1 MLVSMAA
8 KTPAQNPPAPPPLT
22 LVVGQEELLVDRA
35 VARIVAMARAFDAE
49 AEVRDIAPGTFTPG
63 SFAELVSPSLFGESR
78 VVVVR
83 AAQDLAADGAAAL
96 TAAFGDVADEV
107 ALVVVH
113 AGGVKGKALL
123 TAAEK
128 AGAQRVEIAKIARP
142 AERITFLREEFR
154 AARRQITEE
163 AVRLLLDAVGNDLR
177 ELAAA
182 AAQLVADTTDDQEGD
197 ARNSAPIDEALVARY
212 YSGRAEVSGFTVAD
226 LAVDGRTAQAL
237 EQLRWALATGTAPVL
252 ITSALAAGVR
262 SVARVASAPRSARPG
277 DLARDLGMPPWKIDK
292 VRQQVR
298 GWTPDGI
305 SAALLAVA
313 EADAAVKGGGD
324 DSAYALERCVVTV
337 CQARGQQE
345 RD

>member
-1 MLVSMAA
+1 MLDPMAA
-8 KTPAQNPPAPPPLT
+8 AKNTSSPSAPPPRLT
-22 LVVGQEELLVDRA
+22 LIVGQEELLVDRA
-35 VARIVAMARAFDAE
+35 VGRITAALRAANPE
-49 AEVRDIAPGTFTPG
+49 ADVRDLAPGTFTVG
-63 SFAELVSPSLFGESR
+63 GYTELVSPSLFGEPR

-83 AAQDLAADGAAAL
+83 AAQDLAADNMAAL
-96 TAAFGDVADEV
+96 TASFGELADADEI

-113 AGGVKGKALL
+113 AGGVKGKALI

-128 AGAQRVEIAKIARP
+128 AGAQRIEIAKLTKP
-142 AERITFLREEFR
+142 AERIAFLRDEFR
-154 AARRQITEE
+154 AAKRQVTEE
-163 AVRLLLDAVGNDLR
+163 AARMLLDAVGNDLR

-182 AAQLVADTTDDQEGD
+182 ASQLVSDTTEDGK
-197 ARNSAPIDEALVARY
+197 APIDESVVARY

-237 EQLRWALATGTAPVL
+237 EQLRWALSTGTAPVL
-252 ITSALAAGVR
+252 ITSALATGVR
-262 SVARVASAPRSARPG
+262 SVARVASAPRGARPA

-305 SAALLAVA
+305 SSALLAVA

-324 DSAYALERCVVTV
+324 DSAYALEKCIVTV
-337 CQARGQQE
+337 CRARGSRSQ
-345 RD
+345 D

>member
-1 MLVSMAA
+1 MLDPM
-8 KTPAQNPPAPPPLT
+8 PAQTAAPPQLV
-22 LVVGQEELLVDRA
+22 LVVGTEELLVDRA
-35 VARIVAMARAFDAE
+35 VARVVVAKRAVDPDTE
-49 AEVRDIAPGTFTPG
+49 TRDLTPANFNPGT
-63 SFAELVSPSLFGESR
+63 FAELVSPSLFGESR

-83 AAQDLAADGAAAL
+83 SAQDLAAEDVTLL
-96 TAAFGDVADEV
+96 TGVLHGLADEIT
-107 ALVVVH
+107 LVVVH
-113 AGGVKGKALL
+113 LGGVKGKALL
-123 TAAEK
+123 TAVEK
-128 AGAQRVEIAKIARP
+128 AGAARVDVPKVTKP
-142 AERITFLREEFR
+142 AERITFLRDEFKT
-154 AARRQITEE
+154 ARRQITEE
-163 AVRLLLDAVGNDLR
+163 AARALLDAVGNDLR

-182 AAQLVADTTDDQEGD
+182 ASQLMADTADD
-197 ARNSAPIDEALVARY
+197 AKAPIDETIVAKY

-262 SVARVASAPRSARPG
+262 SVARVASAPRGARPA

-305 SAALLAVA
+305 GTALLAVA

-324 DSAYALERCVVTV
+324 DPAYALERCVVTV
-337 CQARGQQE
+337 CRARGQGGG
-345 RD
+345 RG

>member
-1 MLVSMAA
+1 
-8 KTPAQNPPAPPPLT
+8 
-22 LVVGQEELLVDRA
+22 
-35 VARIVAMARAFDAE
+35 
-49 AEVRDIAPGTFTPG
+49 
-63 SFAELVSPSLFGESR
+63 
-78 VVVVR
+78 
-83 AAQDLAADGAAAL
+83 
-96 TAAFGDVADEV
+96 
-107 ALVVVH
+107 
-113 AGGVKGKALL
+113 VKGKALL
-123 TAAEK
+123 TAVEK
-128 AGAQRVEIAKIARP
+128 AGAWRIDIAKVTKP
-142 AERITFLREEFR
+142 AERIAFLREEFR
-154 AARRQITEE
+154 AAKRQVTEE
-163 AVRLLLDAVGNDLR
+163 AARTLLDAVGNDLR

-182 AAQLVADTTDDQEGD
+182 ASQLIADTSEDP
-197 ARNSAPIDEALVARY
+197 RSPIDETVVAKY

-262 SVARVASAPRSARPG
+262 SVARVASAPRGARPA

-305 SAALLAVA
+305 STALLAVA

-337 CQARGQQE
+337 CQARGQGM
-345 RD
+345 RG

>member
-1 MLVSMAA
+1 MAPQRP
-8 KTPAQNPPAPPPLT
+8 TPNSTLPQLT

-35 VARIVAMARAFDAE
+35 VGRIAAAARAADPE
-49 AEVRDIAPGTFTPG
+49 TEVRDLVPGAFTPG
-63 SFAELVSPSLFGESR
+63 TLAELVSPSLFGESR

-83 AAQDLAADGAAAL
+83 AAQDLAADSAAAL
-96 TAAFGDVADEV
+96 TAAFDDLADEIV
-107 ALVVVH
+107 LIVVH

-128 AGAQRVEIAKIARP
+128 AGAQRINIEKVTKAG
-142 AERITFLREEFR
+142 ERIAFLRDEFR
-154 AARRQITEE
+154 TARRQITEE
-163 AVRLLLDAVGNDLR
+163 ASRLLLDAVGNDLR

-182 AAQLVADTTDDQEGD
+182 ASQLIADTTED
-197 ARNSAPIDEALVARY
+197 AKTPIDETIVARY

-262 SVARVASAPRSARPG
+262 SVARVASAPRGARPA
-277 DLARDLGMPPWKIDK
+277 DLERELGMPRWKIDK

-305 SAALLAVA
+305 TTALLAVA

-337 CQARGQQE
+337 CGARGQHV

>member
-1 MLVSMAA
+1 MLDPM
-8 KTPAQNPPAPPPLT
+8 PADSAAPPQLV
-22 LVVGQEELLVDRA
+22 LVVGAEELLVDRA
-35 VARIVAMARAFDAE
+35 VARIVAARRALDPE
-49 AEVRDIAPGTFTPG
+49 TESRDLTPGNFSPGT
-63 SFAELVSPSLFGESR
+63 FAELVSPSLFGESR

-83 AAQDLAADGAAAL
+83 AAQDLAADDATVLAMAL
-96 TAAFGDVADEV
+96 DSLAEEIT
-107 ALVVVH
+107 LVVVH
-113 AGGVKGKALL
+113 LGGPKGKALL
-123 TAAEK
+123 TAVEK
-128 AGAQRVEIAKIARP
+128 AGAWRIDVAKVTKP
-142 AERITFLREEFR
+142 GERIAFLREEFK
-154 AARRQITEE
+154 AAKRQITEE
-163 AVRLLLDAVGNDLR
+163 AARALLDAVGNDLR

-182 AAQLVADTTDDQEGD
+182 ASQLIADT
-197 ARNSAPIDEALVARY
+197 SADPRGAIDETVVAKY

-262 SVARVASAPRSARPG
+262 SVARVASAPRSARPA

-305 SAALLAVA
+305 STALLAVA
-313 EADAAVKGGGD
+313 EADAAVKGGGE

-337 CQARGQQE
+337 CQARG
-345 RD
+345 RGGRG

>member
-1 MLVSMAA
+1 M
-8 KTPAQNPPAPPPLT
+8 AQNPTPPPRLT

-35 VARIVAMARAFDAE
+35 VGRIARAARALDPDTD
-49 AEVRDIAPGTFTPG
+49 VRDLTPANFSPGTL
-63 SFAELVSPSLFGESR
+63 AELVSPSLFGESR

-83 AAQDLAADGAAAL
+83 AAQDLAADHAAAL
-96 TAAFGDVADEV
+96 TEAFGGLAEEI

-113 AGGVKGKALL
+113 AGGVKGKALM

-128 AGAQRVEIAKIARP
+128 AGAVRIEIAKVTKP
-142 AERITFLREEFR
+142 AERLSFLRDEFR
-154 AARRQITEE
+154 AGRRQITEE
-163 AVRLLLDAVGNDLR
+163 AARNLLDAVGTDLR

-182 AAQLVADTTDDQEGD
+182 ASQLMADTSDDLGT
-197 ARNSAPIDEALVARY
+197 PIDETVVAKY

-252 ITSALAAGVR
+252 ITSALASGVR
-262 SVARVASAPRSARPG
+262 SVARVASAPRGARPA

-305 SAALLAVA
+305 TVALLAVA

-324 DSAYALERCVVTV
+324 DPAYALERCVVTV
-337 CQARGQQE
+337 CRARGGGSG
-345 RD
+345 R

>member
-1 MLVSMAA
+1 M
-8 KTPAQNPPAPPPLT
+8 PAQKNTQPPAAPPPLI
-22 LVVGQEELLVDRA
+22 LIVGQEELLVDRA
-35 VARIVAMARAFDAE
+35 VGRIAAAVRAEDPE
-49 AEVRDIAPGTFTPG
+49 SQVRDLAPGTFSPG
-63 SFAELVSPSLFGESR
+63 AFAELISPSLFGERR

-83 AAQDLAADGAAAL
+83 AAQDLAADNMAVL
-96 TAAFGDVADEV
+96 TSSFGELADEV
-107 ALVVVH
+107 TLVMIH

-128 AGAQRVEIAKIARP
+128 AGVSRLEIGKVTKAG
-142 AERITFLREEFR
+142 ERIAFLKEEFR
-154 AARRQITEE
+154 AAERQVTEE
-163 AVRLLLDAVGNDLR
+163 ALRMLLDAVGNELR

-182 AAQLVADTTDDQEGD
+182 ASQLISDTTEDGK
-197 ARNSAPIDEALVARY
+197 APIDETVVARY

-262 SVARVASAPRSARPG
+262 SVAKVASAPRGARPA

-305 SAALLAVA
+305 TSALLAVA

-337 CQARGQQE
+337 CQARGS
-345 RD
+345 RSSD

>member
-1 MLVSMAA
+1 MLDPM
-8 KTPAQNPPAPPPLT
+8 PADTAAPPQLV
-22 LVVGQEELLVDRA
+22 LVVGAEELLVDRA
-35 VARIVAMARAFDAE
+35 VARIAAARRALDPE
-49 AEVRDIAPGTFTPG
+49 TETRDLSPGNFTPG
-63 SFAELVSPSLFGESR
+63 TFAELVSPSLFGESR

-83 AAQDLAADGAAAL
+83 AAQDLAADDATAL
-96 TAAFGDVADEV
+96 TGALDSLAEEIT
-107 ALVVVH
+107 LVVVH

-123 TAAEK
+123 TAVEK
-128 AGAQRVEIAKIARP
+128 AGARRIDVAKITKP
-142 AERITFLREEFR
+142 AERIMFLREEFK
-154 AARRQITEE
+154 AAKRQITEE
-163 AVRLLLDAVGNDLR
+163 AARMLLDAVGTDLR

-182 AAQLVADTTDDQEGD
+182 ASQLIADTSEDSRG
-197 ARNSAPIDEALVARY
+197 PIDETVVAKY

-262 SVARVASAPRSARPG
+262 SVARVASAPRGARPA

-313 EADAAVKGGGD
+313 EADAAVKGGGE

-337 CQARGQQE
+337 CRARGAGV
-345 RD
+345 RG

>member
-1 MLVSMAA
+1 M
-8 KTPAQNPPAPPPLT
+8 PADTAAPPRLV
-22 LVVGQEELLVDRA
+22 LVVGAEELLLDRA
-35 VARIVAMARAFDAE
+35 VARIVAARRALDPE
-49 AEVRDIAPGTFTPG
+49 TESRDLTPSTFSPGTL
-63 SFAELVSPSLFGESR
+63 AELVSPSLFGESR

-83 AAQDLAADGAAAL
+83 AAQDLAADDAAVLTSAL
-96 TAAFGDVADEV
+96 DNLAEEIT
-107 ALVVVH
+107 LIVVH
-113 AGGVKGKALL
+113 LGGPKGKALL
-123 TAAEK
+123 TAVEK
-128 AGAQRVEIAKIARP
+128 AGAWRIDVAKVTKP
-142 AERITFLREEFR
+142 AERIAFLREEFK
-154 AARRQITEE
+154 AAKRQITEE
-163 AVRLLLDAVGNDLR
+163 AARALLDAVGNDLR

-182 AAQLVADTTDDQEGD
+182 AAQLIADTSADQPG
-197 ARNSAPIDEALVARY
+197 AIDETVVAKY

-262 SVARVASAPRSARPG
+262 SVARVASAPRSARPA

-305 SAALLAVA
+305 STALLAVA
-313 EADAAVKGGGD
+313 EADAAVKGGGE

-337 CQARGQQE
+337 CQARG
-345 RD
+345 RGGRG

>member
-1 MLVSMAA
+1 MSA
-8 KTPAQNPPAPPPLT
+8 KTTAPNPGPPPRLT

-35 VARIVAMARAFDAE
+35 VGRVAAAARAFDPE
-49 AEVRDIAPGTFTPG
+49 TEVRDLAPGTFTPG
-63 SFAELVSPSLFGESR
+63 GFAELVSPSLFGEAR

-83 AAQDLAADGAAAL
+83 AAQDLAADSTAAL
-96 TAAFGDVADEV
+96 TAAFTDVSEEIV
-107 ALVVVH
+107 LVVVH

-128 AGAQRVEIAKIARP
+128 AGAHKIEIAKVTKP
-142 AERITFLREEFR
+142 GERIAFLREEFK

-163 AVRLLLDAVGNDLR
+163 ASRMLLDAVGNDLR

-182 AAQLVADTTDDQEGD
+182 AAQLIADTTED
-197 ARNSAPIDEALVARY
+197 AARDNAPIDETVVARY

-262 SVARVASAPRSARPG
+262 SVARVASAPRGARPG

-305 SAALLAVA
+305 TAALLAVA

-337 CQARGQQE
+337 CQARGQHQG

>member
-1 MLVSMAA
+1 MLDPM
-8 KTPAQNPPAPPPLT
+8 PAQNPAPPRLT

-35 VARIVAMARAFDAE
+35 VARVVTAVRATDPDT
-49 AEVRDIAPGTFTPG
+49 EVRDLAPGTFTPG
-63 SFAELVSPSLFGESR
+63 SFAELVSPSLFGEQR

-83 AAQDLAADGAAAL
+83 AAQDLAADSVAVL
-96 TAAFGDVADEV
+96 TAAFQDPADEI

-123 TAAEK
+123 AAAEK
-128 AGAQRVEIAKIARP
+128 AGAHRVEIAKVTKSG
-142 AERITFLREEFR
+142 ERMTFLREEFR

-163 AVRLLLDAVGNDLR
+163 AARILLDAVGNDLR

-182 AAQLVADTTDDQEGD
+182 ASQLVSDTSED
-197 ARNSAPIDEALVARY
+197 AKVPIDETVVARY

-262 SVARVASAPRSARPG
+262 SVAKVASAPRGARPA

-305 SAALLAVA
+305 TSALLAVA

-324 DSAYALERCVVTV
+324 DPAYALERCVVTV
-337 CQARGQQE
+337 CQARGSGL
-345 RD
+345 RS